1 MSCAFSHE
9 VRAPELCSQLSWA
22 AGSRAASGARPGHA
36 HQAWASCG
44 WAEGGKTLPW
54 ALLLQDW
61 ANMMVVKDRAN
72 SFPAATQGGPRLS
85 RTQLNCSTYLL
96 LHGFKWKET
105 SVAVVGHDV
114 QTTEGLCLVC
124 HSNEWKKRAPKTGL
138 WWLCESPLRVFS
150 CSSAEHFQA
159 PLFQALN
166 FCWALEGHQG
176 NDVFGKA
183 EEIPLFGLS
192 LGQGLFLG
200 QVEEAGRGPWPH
212 RAGVVQTSPSHRL
225 RWWVLKHEADE
236 KIGNNLSHSIY

>member
-1 MSCAFSHE
+1 MINIYCYFPHFHFSFLLFLIKKSDITHCSNPNRRGRSFFFYILWLEKPTIAIFRQKDPKDYLQREFMSCAFSHE

-105 SVAVVGHDV
+105 SIAVVGHDV

-124 HSNEWKKRAPKTGL
+124 HSNEWKKK
-138 WWLCESPLRVFS
+138 SP
-150 CSSAEHFQA
+150 
-159 PLFQALN
+159 
-166 FCWALEGHQG
+166 
-176 NDVFGKA
+176 
-183 EEIPLFGLS
+183 
-192 LGQGLFLG
+192 
-200 QVEEAGRGPWPH
+200 
-212 RAGVVQTSPSHRL
+212 
-225 RWWVLKHEADE
+225 
-236 KIGNNLSHSIY
+236 